1 MVFFSHLL
9 QLSCNSP
16 TALLSLL
23 RQYLRKKLTKR
34 NGIKKYILTDYS
46 KQRDHITVQTH
57 CASPL
62 PGNTYCEPRCSTVL
76 VRKLPNTA
84 AQQCKNEKKGF
95 TIEKLV
101 VCTVHVEVIAAPKN
115 SVLCTQVYFSSGKET
130 NSPDSLLVFHSNQF
144 WLLPASVWTSKHS
157 LLADSQKHLHP
168 TTISK
173 TFTIKVQQLTRQQ

>member
-23 RQYLRKKLTKR
+23 RQSLRKKLTKR
-34 NGIKKYILTDYS
+34 NGIKHYILTDYS

-57 CASPL
+57 RASPL

-76 VRKLPNTA
+76 VRKLPNTT

-115 SVLCTQVYFSSGKET
+115 SVLCTQVYFSSGRDKLPRQPSVLPFKPVLAPSSISLDFQAQSLSRLTAALTSHHHLESWPD
-130 NSPDSLLVFHSNQF
+130 NSKIQCY
-144 WLLPASVWTSKHS
+144 
-157 LLADSQKHLHP
+157 
-168 TTISK
+168 
-173 TFTIKVQQLTRQQ
+173 